1 MLKLTALINMGAVL
15 FLDMTTSTGK
25 SFVFIVLFILAA
37 FVPLK
42 NNAQSSKKP
51 GGIVFI
57 ENSWMEALHQAQ
69 VKNKYIFVDAYATW
83 CGPCNM
89 LKNIT
94 FKNDKAA
101 AFFNSNFINVEID
114 MEKGDG
120 PMLAQ
125 QWGIQAY
132 PTLLVFDA
140 NGKPV
145 TGTMGYM
152 GANALIKFGK
162 VALSKTAIE

>member
-1 MLKLTALINMGAVL
+1 MKSRKYFSYIVLLMLTA
-15 FLDMTTSTGK
+15 FLPSK
-25 SFVFIVLFILAA
+25 S
-37 FVPLK
+37 
-42 NNAQSSKKP
+42 NAQNVKKP
-51 GGIVFI
+51 EGIVFI
-57 ENSWMEALHQAQ
+57 ENSWIEALHQAQ

-94 FKNDKAA
+94 FKDSKAA
-101 AFFNSNFINVEID
+101 TFFNANFINVAID
-114 MEKGDG
+114 MKRGEG
-120 PMLAQ
+120 PVLAQ

-132 PTLLVFDA
+132 PTLLVFDS

-162 VALSKTAIE
+162 VALSKTAAE

>member
-1 MLKLTALINMGAVL
+1 MKVMARKYFVCTLLLMLV
-15 FLDMTTSTGK
+15 
-25 SFVFIVLFILAA
+25 A
-37 FVPLK
+37 FAPLK
-42 NNAQSSKKP
+42 SNAQSDKKP
-51 GGIVFI
+51 AGIVFI
-57 ENSWMEALHQAQ
+57 ENSWIEALHQAQ

-94 FKNDKAA
+94 FKNSKAA
-101 AFFNSNFINVEID
+101 AFFNASFINVAID

-162 VALSKTAIE
+162 TALSKTAN